1 MPSEGKDQKSAGI
14 NVSNKMTGIDNS
26 TKTMIAGKIFKIK
39 PQEYK
44 GNAVL
49 NANK

>member
-1 MPSEGKDQKSAGI
+1 MPSEGKVQKSAGI
-14 NVSNKMTGIDNS
+14 DVSDKCIGIDNS
-26 TKTMIAGKIFKIK
+26 TKTMIAGKIFKIE
-39 PQEYK
+39 PQKYK

>member
-1 MPSEGKDQKSAGI
+1 MPTEGKIQKSAGI
-14 NVSNKMTGIDNS
+14 DVSDQCIGPNLS
-26 TKTMIAGKIFKIK
+26 TKTMICGKIFKIK
-39 PQEYK
+39 PQTYS